1 VAKINPYRPETIEV
15 LQIGLKKLYEIIIEK
30 QDERTQNLP
39 ESVNPEL
46 ITKEFERDLIMVGVA
61 LKAIHYDSV
70 FGVEIPELGFDII
83 RSGLLLYKD
92 DLMTAVNLSNTK
104 ELQSEIS
111 KVDRILDFPN
121 IKDAETHFY
130 DKYQKTKKEEI
141 VETSTDELIE
151 ILERINVVSK
161 QKLKT
166 RLFKNNAKSIKDLNY
181 KCEDEPQF
189 VYKIAIVANLI
200 SEIYQNEIQKIGSI
214 EGITGSISIL
224 EKLFS
229 EKDENYDKKP
239 FEILRKLVKLRSTKM
254 PIHSGEHEAI
264 DILEELGITY
274 PMDYRNAGKKIY
286 EKYVESMKGILDV
299 IEKW

>member
-1 VAKINPYRPETIEV
+1 MAKINPYRPETIEV

-111 KVDRILDFPN
+111 KVDRILDFPM

-141 VETSTDELIE
+141 VETPTDELIE

-200 SEIYQNEIQKIGSI
+200 SEIHQNEIQKIVSI

-264 DILEELGITY
+264 EILEELGITY
-274 PMDYRNAGKKIY
+274 PIDYRNAGKKIY
-286 EKYVESMKGILDV
+286 ENYVESMKGILDV